1 MLDVGGTEGSD
12 GRPLQDLRD
21 TVAGTVRHTAC
32 ADCLDW
38 LTILNPWYKCA
49 QCERGHATRRR
60 RARYLSAFDRADQL
74 NDYDVELVL
83 LTFTP
88 PGIVER
94 GEPQW
99 HWFELLP
106 KAAENAMPYVGDPSK
121 VEVVETYIEAPDP
134 EALWRERY
142 RKMFRKLIR
151 TQMWSKLGFAG
162 GCAAYE
168 CKRRKAGE
176 YVCYHRQ
183 CKCYKGRCACK
194 AGLEHCRDP
203 THYRKVEQDEWHPH
217 LHVVA
222 RKKRGRQYPRG
233 KAAGVRIDEYTKA
246 RGFGFVNY
254 DNRRSGDLLRAVR
267 YATKYVTK
275 APVGSRNMWT
285 FGDLYGMMAL
295 VEAER
300 KQAREMARIAQECE
314 VITLSAPPALEAK
327 RGLPEGP
334 PKEGQNPDMRGAI

>member
-1 MLDVGGTEGSD
+1 MLDAGGSEGSD
-12 GRPLQDLRD
+12 GRPLQDMRD
-21 TVAGTVRHTAC
+21 TVARTVRHTAC
-32 ADCLDW
+32 ADCLAW
-38 LTILNPWYKCA
+38 LTPLSPWYKCGP
-49 QCERGHATRRR
+49 CERGHATRRR

-88 PGIVER
+88 PGIVEQEWTYR
-94 GEPQW
+94 EEHRW
-99 HWFELLP
+99 EFEARCVPWILVRDDP
-106 KAAENAMPYVGDPSK
+106 KEYADRPTDMEREWSK
-121 VEVVETYIEAPDP
+121 
-134 EALWRERY
+134 RY
-142 RKMFRKLIR
+142 REIFRKLIR
-151 TQMWSKLGFAG
+151 TEMWSKLGFTG

-183 CKCYKGRCACK
+183 CKCHKGRCACK
-194 AGLEHCRDP
+194 AGLKHCHDP

-222 RKKRGRQYPRG
+222 RKKRGPEYPRG
-233 KAAGVRIDEYTKA
+233 KAAGVQIDEYMKA

-254 DNRRSGDLLRAVR
+254 DNRRSGNLLRAVR

-275 APVGSRNMWT
+275 APVGTRNMWT

-300 KQAREMARIAQECE
+300 KHAREMVRIAQECE
-314 VITLSAPPALEAK
+314 VITLSAPPALEAI
-327 RGLPEGP
+327 RE
-334 PKEGQNPDMRGAI
+334 PKAS

>member
-21 TVAGTVRHTAC
+21 TVAGTVRHTTC
-32 ADCLDW
+32 ADCLDG
-38 LTILNPWYKCA
+38 INPGGPHYNVWYKCA
-49 QCERGHATRRR
+49 RCERGHATRRR

-88 PGIVER
+88 PGIVEQEWTYR
-94 GEPQW
+94 GMAIE
-99 HWFELLP
+99 EM
-106 KAAENAMPYVGDPSK
+106 KAENRWVGLPPEPKEYDFRRTNM
-121 VEVVETYIEAPDP
+121 ETA
-134 EALWRERY
+134 WRERY

-222 RKKRGRQYPRG
+222 RKKRGPQYPRG

-300 KQAREMARIAQECE
+300 KQVREMARIAQECE